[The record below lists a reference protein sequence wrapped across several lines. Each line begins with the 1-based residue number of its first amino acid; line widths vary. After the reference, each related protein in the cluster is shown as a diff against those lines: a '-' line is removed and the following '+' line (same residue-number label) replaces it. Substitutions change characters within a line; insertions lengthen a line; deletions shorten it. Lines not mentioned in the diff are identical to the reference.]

1 MELLSYLTDI
11 FQNFVRIFQSIN
23 FFDVLDI
30 FLLTILIYYVIK
42 LMRETRAMQLLK
54 GVIIIVVIFLLV
66 QVFNLK
72 AMGYLMEN
80 FLQVGIIA
88 IIIVFQ
94 PELRRILERM
104 GRTRVSQI
112 ALSIEQSDFAGN
124 SPRDKAIEG
133 IVEACDRLASTKTGA
148 IIVIERQTKLG
159 DIIEKSNAMD
169 LNAVPNPSLLCNIF
183 YNKAPLHDGA
193 VIIRNNLIYAAGC
206 YLPNTAKQLTQE
218 MGSRHR
224 AGLGMSEVS
233 DAIVIIVSE
242 ERGTITIALD
252 GQFTHDINKE
262 SLRNILKSMMPGA
275 AGQAKKK
282 RRPNK
287 QQTISKGAE

>member
-30 FLLTILIYYVIK
+30 LLLTILIYYVIK

-54 GVIIIVVIFLLV
+54 GVIIIIVIFLLV
-66 QVFNLK
+66 QVFKLK

-94 PELRRILERM
+94 PELRRILERV

-112 ALSIEQSDFAGN
+112 ALSIEQSDSVGN